1 MRIINEAIY
10 TAKYITK
17 QYTQQQRRNIKM
29 IEGLL
34 NYHRKWCIIKRFQIL
49 KEITQSPQET

>member
-10 TAKYITK
+10 TAKYTTK
-17 QYTQQQRRNIKM
+17 QYTQQQRRSIKM

-34 NYHRKWCIIKRFQIL
+34 NYHRKWSNIKRFQIL
-49 KEITQSPQET
+49 KEITQSRKET